1 MNYIIW
7 IALFRKRK
15 KVEIM
20 IQQDLLITW
29 GGTFR
34 KYQKDQTIFFEGDK
48 AMFYYEVAEGSVKMV
63 NINEEGKEF
72 IQGFFKRGESF
83 GEPVLL
89 IDEQYPAFAVA
100 NEDCVVIRIT
110 RQNFIQLLK
119 EYPDIH
125 LTFTQVL
132 SKRLYNKS
140 LMSKEISSYGPEHRI
155 TTLLQVLKKNYGT
168 HNDEPKLKI
177 DFSRQQIADMTGLR
191 VETVIRCMKKMEEK
205 SLLSIEKGKV
215 FF

>member
-1 MNYIIW
+1 
-7 IALFRKRK
+7 
-15 KVEIM
+15 M
-20 IQQDLLITW
+20 IQQDLLIAW
-29 GGTFR
+29 GATFR

-48 AMFYYEVAEGSVKMV
+48 ALFYYEVTEGSVKMV

-89 IDEQYPAFAVA
+89 IDEQYPACAVA
-100 NEDCVVIRIT
+100 NEDCVIIRIS
-110 RQNFIQLLK
+110 RQDFIQLLK

-140 LMSKEISSYGPEHRI
+140 VMSKEISSYGPEHRI
-155 TTLLQVLKKNYGT
+155 TTLLQILKKNYGIL
-168 HNDEPKLKI
+168 NCCPKFKI